1 MENKLKQIGRRLMPK
16 ERVYVIMKDSIV
28 KYAFYVI
35 EHKEMG
41 RYYTINIELITHNK
55 ISFDVLPEHFENI
68 IRQLTTRAENSIKLI
83 EQYNEKGK
91 LYCAKILDEILA
103 LD

>member
-1 MENKLKQIGRRLMPK
+1 MDNKLKQIGRQLEPN
-16 ERVYVIMKDSIV
+16 ESVYVIKKDSIV
-28 KYAFYVI
+28 KYSFYVI

-41 RYYTINIELITHNK
+41 RYYKLSIELITHNK
-55 ISFDVLPEHFENI
+55 MSFNILPKHFENI
-68 IRQLTTRAENSIKLI
+68 IRQLSTKAENTLSLI
-83 EQYNEKGK
+83 DVYNEKGK